1 MTQATKTSRGFTL
14 IELLTVIAIIGILAG
29 LIIPTVNIIQ
39 QRAQETATRTRYS
52 QWASAIEEFFKTY
65 GYYPTF
71 GVTASSDTVV
81 DLSNAAT
88 RDIFVDVMQGTE
100 DTTGGGTVYNR
111 KKIRFYSF
119 TEDEFNDADELAD
132 TFGNSNIRVVVDSNR
147 DGEIA
152 DTALSDLVEP
162 PTDPI
167 RASVLIFSV
176 EGDAGPEIKSW
187 E

>member
-1 MTQATKTSRGFTL
+1 MSVHPKIKRGFTL
-14 IELLTVIAIIGILAG
+14 IELLTVIAIIGLLAG
-29 LIIPTVNIIQ
+29 LIIPTVGIIQ
-39 QRAQETATRTRYS
+39 QRAQETATRSRYS

-71 GVTASSDTVV
+71 GVAATDDTVV
-81 DLSNAAT
+81 DLSSLAT
-88 RDIFVDVMQGTE
+88 RDIFVAVMQGTE
-100 DTTGGGTVYNR
+100 SGGTVFNK

-119 TEDEFNDADELAD
+119 TEDEFNDADELSD
-132 TFGNSNIRVVVDSNR
+132 TFGNSNIRIVVDSNR

-152 DTALSDLVEP
+152 ADALSDLTETP
-162 PTDPI
+162 EDPI

-176 EGDAGPEIKSW
+176 EGEAGPEIKSW